1 MGTFELIN
9 GIVSLIGGGILTLW
23 AQSRQD
29 LAAEREW
36 RAGMQDRTESSTQ
49 SARGHKASWKG
60 YYWVRGAI
68 ALIVVAYF
76 FILPAVPLFVDGVQ
90 IVIGYY
96 DTSAGFWPWQS
107 NFEAVNWVKT
117 GAADAQRVFVL
128 DPVRNNVL
136 IAIIAM
142 YFGNQF
148 TRRG

>member
-9 GIVSLIGGGILTLW
+9 AIASLVGGGILTLW

-29 LAAEREW
+29 LADERKYRTGQQE
-36 RAGMQDRTESSTQ
+36 RTEASSTA
-49 SARGHKASWKG
+49 ARDHKPAWKG
-60 YYWVRGAI
+60 YYWIRGAI
-68 ALIVVAYF
+68 ALIVVSYF

-96 DTSAGFWPWQS
+96 DTSQGFWPWQTD
-107 NFEAVNWVKT
+107 FEAVNWVKT
-117 GAADAQRVFVL
+117 GAADAQRVFVM
-128 DPVRNNVL
+128 DPVRYNIL

-148 TRRG
+148 TRRA